1 MARREARPLAEREV
15 RLTPRRMYCVNCE
28 QRLWVAYHAQR
39 TLMTFRGL
47 VRLTLV
53 VRRCRNQECDLYHLP
68 YRAEE
73 EGAWALPHG
82 EFGLDIITVVGQLR
96 YGEHRSI
103 PEIHQRLVQRGVV
116 IAQRTVTD
124 LLERYEELV
133 ALHLADEER
142 LLERLKQQGQVILA
156 IDGMQPHV
164 GHEVLWVIRDCLS
177 GQVLLARSLLSSTQK
192 DLSALLRE
200 VTEALPVPI
209 RGVISDGQKTIRKA
223 VAKQLPGIPHQLCQF
238 HYVREAAKPI
248 FEADRHA
255 KTELK
260 KLVRGV
266 RPIERSLDGQEDEQ
280 AEAMQGYCLAV
291 RSALTDDG
299 RPPLGAS
306 GLKLHDRLTQISDSL
321 TRALKKTEALWPTI
335 EKAYALVHQTA
346 HVLANHEEESG
357 QAVRERY
364 QAVLLTMREQQ
375 ASLGPLSGAITTF
388 LKVTTSYWPGL
399 FQCYDVAD
407 LPRTDNELEQ
417 CFGSVRYG
425 ERRAWGRRGAMAGLV
440 VRGPARVLTAL
451 ALRRQCFLPRA
462 LYLKDPEAWFMMREQ
477 LTSRREARRKQ
488 LRFRKDP
495 AAYLAALEDILLKTS
510 LPS

>member
-1 MARREARPLAEREV
+1 MARREARPLAQRQV
-15 RLTPRRMYCVNCE
+15 RLAPLRKQCVSCGE
-28 QRLWVAYHAQR
+28 QLWVAYHARR

-47 VRLTLV
+47 VHLTLV
-53 VRRCRNQECDLYHLP
+53 VRRCRTPECALYHVP

-103 PEIHQRLVQRGVV
+103 PEIHQRLVQRGVG

-156 IDGMQPHV
+156 IDGMQPDV
-164 GHEVLWVIRDCLS
+164 GHEVLWVLRDCVS
-177 GQVLLARSLLSSTQK
+177 GEVLLARSLLSSTQK
-192 DLSALLRE
+192 DLSALLCE

-223 VAKQLPGIPHQLCQF
+223 VAKLLPGVPHQLCQF

-255 KTELK
+255 KAQLK
-260 KLVRGV
+260 QQVRGV
-266 RPIERSLDGQEDEQ
+266 RPIERSLEELEDEQ
-280 AEAMQGYCLAV
+280 SQAMHGYCLAV

-299 RPPLGAS
+299 RPPLCAS

-321 TRALKKTEALWPTI
+321 ARI
-335 EKAYALVHQTA
+335 EEKRG
-346 HVLANHEEESG
+346 SF
-357 QAVRERY
+357 
-364 QAVLLTMREQQ
+364 LLH
-375 ASLGPLSGAITTF
+375 
-388 LKVTTSYWPGL
+388 
-399 FQCYDVAD
+399 
-407 LPRTDNELEQ
+407 
-417 CFGSVRYG
+417 
-425 ERRAWGRRGAMAGLV
+425 
-440 VRGPARVLTAL
+440 
-451 ALRRQCFLPRA
+451 
-462 LYLKDPEAWFMMREQ
+462 
-477 LTSRREARRKQ
+477 
-488 LRFRKDP
+488 
-495 AAYLAALEDILLKTS
+495 
-510 LPS
+510 